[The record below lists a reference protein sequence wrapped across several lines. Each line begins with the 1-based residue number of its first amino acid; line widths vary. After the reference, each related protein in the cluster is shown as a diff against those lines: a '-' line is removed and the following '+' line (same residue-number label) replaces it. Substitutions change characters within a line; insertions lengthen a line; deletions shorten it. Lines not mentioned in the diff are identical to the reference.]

1 MTGRAGRLCLQAGWL
16 SACPAGAGD
25 AGKGQANMLVP
36 HLCSSPCTEGVCVPT
51 FTPQSTKSRTAT
63 ITSSNNCPAHIQLHG
78 QVSCKHVVAEVLLT
92 GPRAA
97 VTHQLLSCKLQ
108 LAEKELQ
115 VAMLKSIIRDS
126 EDTAVLQQQLAEVGR
141 RTQRA

>member
-1 MTGRAGRLCLQAGWL
+1 ML
-16 SACPAGAGD
+16 S
-25 AGKGQANMLVP
+25 
-36 HLCSSPCTEGVCVPT
+36 
-51 FTPQSTKSRTAT
+51 T
-63 ITSSNNCPAHIQLHG
+63 IKQ
-78 QVSCKHVVAEVLLT
+78 QVVDNVAERGYSKKL
-92 GPRAA
+92 A
-97 VTHQLLSCKLQ
+97 VVQGELEGYACKLDGFQRALQELEMQ